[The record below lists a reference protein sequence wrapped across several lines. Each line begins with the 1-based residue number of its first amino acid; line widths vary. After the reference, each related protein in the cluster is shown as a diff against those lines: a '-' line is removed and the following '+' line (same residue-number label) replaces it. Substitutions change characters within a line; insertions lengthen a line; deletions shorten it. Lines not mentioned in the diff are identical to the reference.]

1 MTMVE
6 RLRENAMY
14 VTHIRLFIFL
24 LPSMV
29 NGVGI
34 RRLLMRHLIHRLQ
47 QFYQTIVM
55 ADGNA
60 RYRYTKQLAKLT
72 NLQTMVRVEQKVVAA
87 ERQYDLLF
95 FVNDM
100 RRKHQAL
107 FQSSGIHYLQHHIK
121 TMSVELV

>member
-1 MTMVE
+1 
-6 RLRENAMY
+6 
-14 VTHIRLFIFL
+14 
-24 LPSMV
+24 
-29 NGVGI
+29 
-34 RRLLMRHLIHRLQ
+34 
-47 QFYQTIVM
+47 M

-87 ERQYDLLF
+87 ERQYDLLL

-100 RRKHQAL
+100 RRKHQTL

-121 TMSVELV
+121 TMSVEFI